1 MSKRAAPN
9 RVSRTAAALM
19 PWLTLR
25 RQTRTMPIRS
35 DPLTVPG

>member
-1 MSKRAAPN
+1 MTKRAAQN
-9 RVSRTAAALM
+9 CASRTAAALM
-19 PWLTLR
+19 QWLTRR